1 MANQNTFYTDKEIR
15 DSQNIALSAWL
26 KYEAWYEQYSKEKA
40 EALISRWENN
50 NAIKLNSDGTYT
62 RI

>member
-1 MANQNTFYTDKEIR
+1 MKLQQKNYAFWVIR
-15 DSQNIALSAWL
+15 DRNRNM
-26 KYEAWYEQYSKEKA
+26 SKEKA

-62 RI
+62 RIQKH